1 MSSTE
6 PNATDWQTQPE
17 RGSPFLVWLIRW
29 IALNLGRRPA
39 RALLYPITLYFFLFA
54 STPRRASRAYLSRL
68 RGRPARQRDV
78 FRHIHCFAS
87 ATLDR
92 VFLLAGREDALDIH
106 LHGLERLEACL
117 DRNQGVLILSAHVG
131 SFESLRALAR
141 RRPELNIKVLMEAG
155 QNPMITGLLHEL
167 APDIAGMVIP
177 LGGVDS
183 LIRIEAALREGA
195 IVGVLADRRVAGD
208 RCLQV
213 PFMGRTAAFP
223 QGPFLLPL
231 LTGAPVVLAFGL
243 HDGGNRY
250 DLHFEVIPT
259 PGRVERARRQ
269 AEMQHLA
276 EAFAGRME
284 HHLGQAPYNWFN
296 FYDFW
301 GQEA

>member
-6 PNATDWQTQPE
+6 PNAADWQTQPE

-29 IALNLGRRPA
+29 IALHLGRRPA
-39 RALLYPITLYFFLFA
+39 RVLLYPITLYFFLFA
-54 STPRRASRAYLSRL
+54 PTPRRASRAYLSRL
-68 RGRPARQRDV
+68 WGRPARHREV

-92 VFLLAGREDALDIH
+92 VFQLAGRDQALDIQI
-106 LHGLERLEACL
+106 HGLKELEACL
-117 DRNQGVLILSAHVG
+117 DRNQGVLILSAHLG

-141 RRPELNIKVLMEAG
+141 RRPGLDIRVLMEAG

-167 APDIAGMVIP
+167 APDIAERVIP

-208 RCLQV
+208 RSLQV
-213 PFMGRTAAFP
+213 PFLGQAAAFP

-259 PGRVERARRQ
+259 PGRVGRGHRQ
-269 AEMQHLA
+269 AEMQRLA

-284 HHLGQAPYNWFN
+284 HHLRRAPYNWFN

-301 GQEA
+301 GNGA